1 MSKISVDCSTLT
13 DSSLKS
19 YFGRPLATSRKEDIL
34 KVSGSEYKKTPSSSH
49 LFLTPKSNKKSYE
62 KP

>member
-1 MSKISVDCSTLT
+1 MNKTSADCSTLT

-19 YFGRPLATSRKEDIL
+19 YLERPLATSRKEDIL
-34 KVSGSEYKKTPSSSH
+34 KVPSSEYKKTPSSSH
-49 LFLTPKSNKKSYE
+49 LFLTPKSYKKSDE